1 MKMRFRFKI
10 RILNSHNSN
19 PHPTNTTT
27 LLRSLLRIA
36 SFTMTEFGGEDF
48 LQVKLPNHSHERV
61 LLTVCIVAASI
72 FWVLFVP
79 YFFTTSEVHT
89 VEKEMQVP
97 VAQKNGSKANG
108 KTGKTRATTKRL
120 QTETKRVQEEVI
132 VRSVPLPV
140 TIVATAGY
148 MLCVLYLLMTQNPSN
163 YYSARR
169 VFQAPLLTQAECQ
182 RIIDMSMAAAERNY
196 ELAGDPQA
204 IVTATSASANAT
216 RHDFQQEPLGWH
228 KTRHGSYPTTDLNL
242 VTDPF
247 SRSDLEWISNLLHR
261 RLAPT
266 LARIYGIPP
275 SSIRANDMF
284 VVRYD
289 DGMRMRLSNHTD
301 DGDISFNVLLND
313 NFTGGGTQFWDRS
326 QQAPFGHVQPTRPGQ
341 LLAHNALVNHE
352 GYPIGSG
359 TRIIFVGFLSV
370 DRIDPFHQHEP
381 TGMSWYTTWMSL
393 PWMHVKFKEG
403 YFISTSRLDRNEGKQ
418 TKWADNMYMRSLFRD
433 MANFLEEMGDLFSPH
448 RVENL
453 VDETKA
459 DEYLAALDD
468 AYLKE
473 SQSSS
478 PTKKANWFQG
488 QQLNLDIDGTID
500 SEWRTRRENAD
511 RFSEL

>member
-1 MKMRFRFKI
+1 M
-10 RILNSHNSN
+10 
-19 PHPTNTTT
+19 
-27 LLRSLLRIA
+27 
-36 SFTMTEFGGEDF
+36 TMTTDFGGEGF
-48 LQVKLPNHSHERV
+48 LQVKLPNHAQEQV
-61 LLTVCIVAASI
+61 LLTLCIFVASI
-72 FWVLFVP
+72 FWVLLVP
-79 YFFTTSEVHT
+79 YFLTSSEVHS
-89 VEKEMQVP
+89 VEKEVQVPVP

-108 KTGKTRATTKRL
+108 KTGKTRATTKQQL
-120 QTETKRVQEEVI
+120 QTETKRVHEQVT

-140 TIVATAGY
+140 TILATAGY
-148 MLCVLYLLMTQNPSN
+148 MVCVLYLLMTQNPSN

-169 VFQAPLLTQAECQ
+169 VFQAPLLTQVECQ
-182 RIIDMSMAAAERNY
+182 RIIDMSMAAAQRNY
-196 ELAGDPQA
+196 EQAIDPQA
-204 IVTATSASANAT
+204 TITATSASANAT
-216 RHDFQQEPLGWH
+216 RRDWQQEPLGWH

-247 SRSDLEWISNLLHR
+247 SRTDLEWISNLLHR

-266 LARIYGIPP
+266 LARIYGVPP

-289 DGMRMRLSNHTD
+289 NGMRTRLSNHTD

-313 NFTGGGTQFWDRS
+313 NFTGGGTRFWDRS
-326 QQAPFGHVQPTRPGQ
+326 QQASFGHVQPTRPGQ

-352 GYPIGSG
+352 GQAIESG

-370 DRIDPFHQHEP
+370 DRINPFDHEP
-381 TGMSWYTTWMSL
+381 TGMSWFSTWMSL

-403 YFISTSRLDRNEGKQ
+403 YLLSHGRLYRNKGKQ
-418 TKWADNMYMRSLFRD
+418 TKWADNKYMRSLFRD
-433 MANFLEEMGDLFSPH
+433 MANYLEHMGDRFSPH

-453 VDETKA
+453 VDETQA
-459 DEYLAALDD
+459 DDYLAALDD
-468 AYLKE
+468 AYNLKE

-500 SEWRTRRENAD
+500 SEWSTRRENSD
-511 RFSEL
+511 RFSEF

>member
-1 MKMRFRFKI
+1 MAI
-10 RILNSHNSN
+10 D
-19 PHPTNTTT
+19 
-27 LLRSLLRIA
+27 
-36 SFTMTEFGGEDF
+36 FGGEDF
-48 LQVKLPNHSHERV
+48 LQVKLPNHSSERV
-61 LLTVCIVAASI
+61 LLTLSIFAASI
-72 FWVLFVP
+72 FWVLLVP
-79 YFFTTSEVHT
+79 YFFTSSEVHT
-89 VEKEMQVP
+89 VEKEVQVP
-97 VAQKNGSKANG
+97 VAQKNGSK
-108 KTGKTRATTKRL
+108 KTGKARATTKQL
-120 QTETKRVQEEVI
+120 KMETKVVQEEV
-132 VRSVPLPV
+132 VARSVPLPV
-140 TIVATAGY
+140 TIAATAGY

-169 VFQAPLLTQAECQ
+169 VFQAPLFTQAECQ
-182 RIIDMSMAAAERNY
+182 RIIDMSMEAAERNY
-196 ELAGDPQA
+196 EQAVDPEA
-204 IVTATSASANAT
+204 IATATSASANAT
-216 RHDFQQEPLGWH
+216 RRDFQQEPLGWH

-247 SRSDLEWISNLLHR
+247 SRNDLEWISNLLHR

-313 NFTGGGTQFWDRS
+313 NFTGGGTRFWDRS
-326 QQAPFGHVQPTRPGQ
+326 QQAPFGLVQPTRPGQ

-352 GYPIGSG
+352 GYPIESG

-370 DRIDPFHQHEP
+370 DRINPFDHDQS

-403 YFISTSRLDRNEGKQ
+403 YLISKSRLDRNKGKQ
-418 TKWADNMYMRSLFRD
+418 TKWADNMYMRSLFKD
-433 MANFLEEMGDLFSPH
+433 MAHFLEEMGDLFSPH
-448 RVENL
+448 SIENL
-453 VDETKA
+453 VDEHKA

-468 AYLKE
+468 AYLKDPQ

-478 PTKKANWFQG
+478 PTKQANWFKG
-488 QQLNLDIDGTID
+488 QQLNVDIDGTID
-500 SEWRTRRENAD
+500 SEWRTRRENSD

>member
-1 MKMRFRFKI
+1 MTM
-10 RILNSHNSN
+10 
-19 PHPTNTTT
+19 
-27 LLRSLLRIA
+27 A
-36 SFTMTEFGGEDF
+36 SDFGGEDF
-48 LQVKLPNHSHERV
+48 LQVKLPNHSSERV
-61 LLTVCIVAASI
+61 LLTLCIIAASI
-72 FWVLFVP
+72 FWVLLVP
-79 YFFTTSEVHT
+79 YFFTSSEVHT
-89 VEKEMQVP
+89 VEKEVQVP
-97 VAQKNGSKANG
+97 VAQKNGSKVNG
-108 KTGKTRATTKRL
+108 KTGKTRSTTKQL
-120 QTETKRVQEEVI
+120 KTETKLVQEEVI
-132 VRSVPLPV
+132 ARSVPLPV
-140 TIVATAGY
+140 TIAATAGY
-148 MLCVLYLLMTQNPSN
+148 MMCVLYLLMTQNPSN

-196 ELAGDPQA
+196 EKAVDPQA
-204 IVTATSASANAT
+204 TVTATSASANAT
-216 RHDFQQEPLGWH
+216 RRDFQQEPLGWH

-247 SRSDLEWISNLLHR
+247 SNNDLEWISNLLHS

-266 LARIYGIPP
+266 LARIYGVPP

-289 DGMRMRLSNHTD
+289 DGNGMRTRLSNHTD

-326 QQAPFGHVQPTRPGQ
+326 QQAPFGHAQPTRPGQ

-352 GYPIGSG
+352 GYPIESG

-370 DRIDPFHQHEP
+370 DRINPFDHDQS

-403 YFISTSRLDRNEGKQ
+403 YLISKSRLDRNKGKQ
-418 TKWADNMYMRSLFRD
+418 TKWADNMYMRSLFKD
-433 MANFLEEMGDLFSPH
+433 MANFLEEMGDHFSLH
-448 RVENL
+448 RIENL
-453 VDETKA
+453 VDEAKA

-473 SQSSS
+473 SQSQSQSSSS
-478 PTKKANWFQG
+478 PTKQANWFQG

-500 SEWRTRRENAD
+500 SEWRTRRENSD